1 LIVNSHSLPFL
12 LFSSESLLLLHN
24 FTSHIF
30 LKLHNVILLLL
41 DFVLEVS
48 LKFIHSLNLFSDKLD
63 SLLDIGLGLTDVL
76 LREDG
81 PDKLVDGGAVA
92 HEVEL
97 LQHHLVLALL
107 LHQLLLR
114 PEHLRVLRLDLL
126 DLSHVALQSLLD
138 LTLLLQEGLA
148 HTRGDT
154 LY

>member
-12 LFSSESLLLLHN
+12 LFGSESLLLLHN

-48 LKFIHSLNLFSDKLD
+48 LKFIHSLNLLSDKLD
-63 SLLDIGLGLTDVL
+63 SLLDVGLGLTDVL
-76 LREDG
+76 FREDG
-81 PDKLVDGGAVA
+81 PYELVDGGAIA

-107 LHQLLLR
+107 LDQLLLR

-126 DLSHVALQSLLD
+126 DLSHITLQSLLD